1 MMTMTRISVETI
13 ATGGGKQVVI
23 LASAADAV
31 AIQLP
36 ARLARPDVVVVTPS
50 DLSQPGWWYRPGRR
64 ESAIVVGGERLESH
78 NIAAVVTRVPW
89 IAEAELPHI
98 VASDRAFVAAEMGAF
113 LLAWLSEID
122 CPVANR
128 PRPNCLCGPFWRH
141 ERWVLEAARIGLDV
155 EPVLRRANADGGE
168 YVSPA
173 TARRTSVTV
182 VGERCFGDAD
192 GQLGAY
198 ALRLARAT
206 GVETLTAH
214 FADSGAGMRF
224 FTANPWPSL
233 EEDEAATALLDHLVA
248 RGGAQ

>member
-1 MMTMTRISVETI
+1 MTI
-13 ATGGGKQVVI
+13 APGDGKRIVI

-36 ARLARPDVVVVTPS
+36 VRLGRPHVVVVTPN
-50 DLSQPGWWYRPGRR
+50 DLSRSGWSYRPGRR
-64 ESAIVVGGERLESH
+64 ESAIVVGGETLGSH
-78 NIAAVVTRVPW
+78 DIAAVITRLPW
-89 IAEAELPHI
+89 ISEVELPHI
-98 VASDRAFVAAEMGAF
+98 IAADRPYVAAEMAAF

-122 CPVANR
+122 CPMANR

-141 ERWVLEAARIGLDV
+141 ERWVLAAARSGLDV
-155 EPVLRRANADGGE
+155 EPVLRRANAEGGE
-168 YVSPA
+168 YGSP
-173 TARRTSVTV
+173 TVARRTSVTV
-182 VGERCFGDAD
+182 VGERCVGEAD

-224 FTANPWPSL
+224 LTANPWPSL
-233 EEDEAATALLDHLVA
+233 EDDEAATALLDHLVA
-248 RGGAQ
+248 LRDAP

>member
-1 MMTMTRISVETI
+1 M
-13 ATGGGKQVVI
+13 
-23 LASAADAV
+23 

-36 ARLARPDVVVVTPS
+36 VRLARPDVVVVTPS
-50 DLSQPGWWYRPGRR
+50 DLSRSGWSYRPGRR
-64 ESAIVVGGERLESH
+64 ESAIVVGGETLGSH
-78 NIAAVVTRVPW
+78 DIAAVITRLPW
-89 IAEAELPHI
+89 ISEVELPHI
-98 VASDRAFVAAEMGAF
+98 IASDRSYVAAEMAAF

-122 CPVANR
+122 CPMANR

-155 EPVLRRANADGGE
+155 EPILRRANAEGGE
-168 YVSPA
+168 YVSPKV
-173 TARRTSVTV
+173 ARHTSVTV
-182 VGERCFGDAD
+182 VGERCVGEAD

-198 ALRLARAT
+198 ALRLAQAT

-233 EEDEAATALLDHLVA
+233 EDDEAAIALLDHLVA
-248 RGGAQ
+248 LGDAP

>member
-1 MMTMTRISVETI
+1 MTLAPS
-13 ATGGGKQVVI
+13 GGKRIVI

-31 AIQLP
+31 AVQLP
-36 ARLARPDVVVVTPS
+36 ARLGRSDVAVVTPS
-50 DLSQPGWWYRPGRR
+50 DLSQPGWLYRPGRR
-64 ESAIVVGGERLESH
+64 ESAIVVEGQVLRSH
-78 NIAAVVTRVPW
+78 DIAAVVTRLPW
-89 IAEAELPHI
+89 ISEVELPHI
-98 VASDRAFVAAEMGAF
+98 VASDRAYVAAEMGAF

-168 YVSPA
+168 YVSR
-173 TARRTSVTV
+173 TFARRTSVTV
-182 VGERCFGDAD
+182 VGDRYVGDAD
-192 GQLGAY
+192 GELGAH

-224 FTANPWPSL
+224 FTANPWPPL
-233 EEDEAATALLDHLVA
+233 EDDAAATALLDHLVA
-248 RGGAQ
+248 RGDFP